1 MQVQTFFEHYGLS
14 ENPFTAEEARD
25 DPVFRRLL
33 DQSTGHP
40 DFDKVFGDPAHPR
53 AGVVFGEKGS
63 GKTALR
69 LMIERRIERYNA
81 ERTDQLAWIV
91 RYDDLNPLIDQLK
104 QRNPK
109 LSEDELLG
117 SFQLNDHIDGILSRA
132 TTRLIDNIVGTRS
145 EDLRGKPK
153 KTARRMPRQKRADLA
168 VLAMIY
174 DQPLNGNFSERF
186 GRLRRV
192 LRVGMMPWAGV
203 MNWLGGLALIAAAGM
218 AIGLWLTKTND
229 LPSML
234 IVGAA
239 AAAGVFLL
247 SAGLVRMDKLWAMER
262 RIRRHVPVVYRSTKQ
277 LRQALGR
284 VALEELNDRPIPLSQ
299 DEDSRYQLLA
309 RLIDILGEFDYA
321 SMVVLVDRVD
331 EPVSIAGSTQR
342 MRALVWPLLN
352 NKFLQQDRVGVKLL
366 LPVELRHVLVRE
378 NADFFQQARLDK
390 QHLIERLTWS
400 GTLLYD
406 LCSRRLRA
414 CQASGADPIS
424 LQTLFADDVT
434 EQDVIDAL
442 NQMHQPRDA
451 FKFIYQLLLDH
462 CAGISDDHPSYK
474 IARLTLDHVRK
485 TQSQRISDL
494 RQGIGPA

>member
-1 MQVQTFFEHYGLS
+1 MQLQTFLEHHGLT

-33 DQSTGHP
+33 DQSTAHP
-40 DFDKVFGDPAHPR
+40 DFDKVFGDPSHPR

-69 LMIERRIERYNA
+69 LMVERRIERYNA

-91 RYDDLNPLIDQLK
+91 RYDDLNPFIDQLK
-104 QRNPK
+104 HRNPK
-109 LSEDELLG
+109 LSPDKLLS
-117 SFQLNDHIDGILSRA
+117 SFQLNDHMDGILSRA
-132 TTRLIDNIVGTRS
+132 TTRLIDNIVGSRS

-168 VLAMIY
+168 VLAMLY
-174 DQPLNGNFSERF
+174 DQPLSGNFTERF
-186 GRLRRV
+186 ARLRRV

-218 AIGLWLTKTND
+218 AIGLWLTNTND

-239 AAAGVFLL
+239 AAAGVLL
-247 SAGLVRMDKLWAMER
+247 LGAGLVRMAKLWAMAR
-262 RIRRHVPVVYRSTKQ
+262 RIRREVRVVDRSTNQ

-284 VALEELNDRPIPLSQ
+284 IALEELNDRPIPLTA

-309 RLIDILGEFDYA
+309 RLIDVLNEFGFA
-321 SMVVLVDRVD
+321 SIVVLIDRVD
-331 EPVSIAGSTQR
+331 EPVLIAGSTDR

-366 LPVELRHVLVRE
+366 LPIELRHVLVRE
-378 NADFFQQARLDK
+378 NADFFQKARLDK
-390 QHLIERLTWS
+390 QHLIERLNWS

-406 LCSRRLRA
+406 LCTRRLRA
-414 CQASGADPIS
+414 CQRSGQDSIS
-424 LQTLFADDVT
+424 LRSLFADDVS
-434 EQDVIDAL
+434 EQDLIDAL
-442 NQMHQPRDA
+442 DQMHQPRDA
-451 FKFIYQLLLDH
+451 FKFLYQLLLDH
-462 CAGISDDHPSYK
+462 CAGASDDSPRFK

-485 TQSQRISDL
+485 TQSQRIADL
-494 RQGIGPA
+494 RQGVGPA